1 MQFHKMDNLS
11 SERINKLVTVVES
24 LMDRLVEVEDRLG
37 DRGVRGTLGCS
48 EVHTKSIEERVI

>member
-1 MQFHKMDNLS
+1 MDNLS